1 MCRLWEFRTYGHLS
15 FGYVDQFL
23 DFLSSLYAVIIV
35 IAALV
40 GLVAVVLSSFLDL
53 SLSLFLF
60 SSLDM
65 LLISVIHWVMI
76 LPKKLDHELLLS
88 SS

>member
-1 MCRLWEFRTYGHLS
+1 VTVAHAG
-15 FGYVDQFL
+15 L
-23 DFLSSLYAVIIV
+23 DV
-35 IAALV
+35 
-40 GLVAVVLSSFLDL
+40 VVLSSFLDL